1 MPMENFHVSSLDPE
15 KAFNHLMEQGY
26 VVIEGMLSGGELVQ
40 ISDSVNELFKLEREK
55 PYDPGDAP
63 SFAKEDEIKKYIS
76 TSYKISDD
84 ETDRVMRRIRHTRA
98 ENYDT
103 PWPVTPDI
111 MNKSFIHV
119 PTLFDY
125 DKSQRIWNLPAKL
138 KQCGRLI
145 EDPVLLRLVREV
157 LGQDCLLSDISATS
171 IGPNSGGGGA
181 WHIDAP
187 LTQMPEPLPEISF
200 AVQNVW
206 ILDDFTTENGATRVV
221 PGSHL
226 TRKKPIWGYDLLERE
241 IALTAPAGSLAMWT
255 SHTWHRSGENVTGDP
270 RRAILGYYVRS
281 WVRSWS
287 DYTESLPEETVR
299 NYSSTVRYLLGFS
312 ANALR
317 RG

>member
-1 MPMENFHVSSLDPE
+1 MVNFHASSLDPE
-15 KAFNHLMEQGY
+15 KALNHLLNEGY
-26 VVIEGMLSGGELVQ
+26 VVIEGMLPEEELNQ
-40 ISDSVNELFKLEREK
+40 ISDTVNELFKLERDD

-63 SFAKEDEIKKYIS
+63 SFSNEDEIKKYVS
-76 TSYKISDD
+76 TSYKISNA

-103 PWPVTPDI
+103 PWPVTPEV

-138 KQCGRLI
+138 KQSGRLI

-171 IGPNSGGGGA
+171 IGPNSGGSGA

-187 LTQMPEPLPEISF
+187 LTQMPEPLPEIPF

-206 ILDDFTTENGATRVV
+206 ILDDFTAENGATRVV
-221 PGSHL
+221 PRSHIS
-226 TRKKPIWGYDLLERE
+226 RKKPKWGYDSLEAE

-255 SHTWHRSGENVTGDP
+255 SHTWHRSGENITDNP

-287 DYTESLPEETVR
+287 DYTRSLPEETLR
-299 NYSSTVRYLLGFS
+299 NYSPTVRYLLGFS